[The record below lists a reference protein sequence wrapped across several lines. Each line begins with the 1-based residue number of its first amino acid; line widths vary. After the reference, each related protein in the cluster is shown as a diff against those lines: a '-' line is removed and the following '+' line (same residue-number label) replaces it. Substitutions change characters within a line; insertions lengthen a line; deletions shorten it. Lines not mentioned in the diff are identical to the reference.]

1 MTDATADEDEER
13 SLIHHV
19 DGLGPS
25 KPSCDGSYGSIATG
39 RDGTLPRPANMKGG
53 CVIGE
58 PDVIGRYFEA
68 DARRDTDSVVGLFT
82 EDAVVVDES
91 RTWRG
96 VGEIRAWRKGPVSQY
111 EYTTEVFDTVSTGQ
125 DEYLVTGRLEGNFPG
140 GTVDVTW
147 RFTVLDNRI
156 SHLHIA

>member
-1 MTDATADEDEER
+1 M
-13 SLIHHV
+13 
-19 DGLGPS
+19 
-25 KPSCDGSYGSIATG
+25 
-39 RDGTLPRPANMKGG
+39 
-53 CVIGE
+53 IGE